1 MEPFLKEP
9 PKRQANRDES
19 RGFTPNPGEAVRRQ
33 TVTGIRIRKFFLD
46 KPPGIR
52 YHENKNLKGK
62 KMSTRLTD
70 EERIKKQ
77 LDQKAKRLGQLTTP
91 TKKSIKSKKTTT
103 AEEAIEN
110 LDNGS

>member
-1 MEPFLKEP
+1 
-9 PKRQANRDES
+9 
-19 RGFTPNPGEAVRRQ
+19 
-33 TVTGIRIRKFFLD
+33 
-46 KPPGIR
+46 
-52 YHENKNLKGK
+52 
-62 KMSTRLTD
+62 MSTRLTD